1 MIHEATPKVR
11 QIPTSLLK
19 NARRHLA
26 ALQVSEGEAF
36 MNRFLLMLCLV
47 LAGCRQQL
55 AVQQMID
62 PEYPLTARYAGEQG
76 TVTIH
81 ITIGASGNV
90 TSAVGSGAPDSLVKA
105 SEENI
110 RHWKFGPF
118 SAKCEFPINHTIRFI
133 YRLEGKAKFVSI
145 PPIIR
150 TDLPDHVEISAT
162 PLASD
167 YPPLSEYKPNSQ
179 H

>member
-1 MIHEATPKVR
+1 
-11 QIPTSLLK
+11 
-19 NARRHLA
+19 
-26 ALQVSEGEAF
+26 
-36 MNRFLLMLCLV
+36 MNRLVLMLCLV
-47 LAGCRQQL
+47 FAGCRQQL
-55 AVQQMID
+55 AVQQMLD
-62 PEYPLTARYAGEQG
+62 PEYPLAARYAGEQG

-81 ITIGASGNV
+81 VTIGSDGKV
-90 TSAVGSGAPDSLVKA
+90 TSAIGSGAPDSLVKA

-118 SAKCEFPINHTIRFI
+118 AAKDEFPISHTIRFI
-133 YRLEGKAKFVSI
+133 YRLQGKAKFVSI

-150 TDLPDHVEISAT
+150 TDLPDQLEISAT

-167 YPPLSEYKPNSQ
+167 YPPLSEYKPNSP